1 MRHLKRL
8 LGIPAV
14 LGLALILVACGS
26 DTSPPA
32 SGTAAE
38 AAPAGQATAID
49 AAANGRAS
57 AGQALSG
64 TRTFIIAPASSTAA
78 YIVNEEFF
86 SLALDKL
93 GIEAGKRVV
102 TGSTSNVTGQLTVN
116 FDAGTVEEG
125 RIVVDMT
132 TLTTDQN
139 RRDNWI
145 REDGPRFNQFPEAVF
160 VVTDVENAPAEY
172 AAGET
177 VTFQLLGD
185 LTVRDVT
192 RPVTFDVTAAVDGST
207 LTGVAETSLNIS
219 DFGIEPPDFAN
230 TLTVADPFTIRV
242 ELTAE
247 TQQ

>member
-1 MRHLKRL
+1 MV
-8 LGIPAV
+8 IV
-14 LGLALILVACGS
+14 LGLALSLALAACGGAS
-26 DTSPPA
+26 APA
-32 SGTAAE
+32 SGPAAE
-38 AAPAGQATAID
+38 EAPAATGAPQSD
-49 AAANGRAS
+49 STS
-57 AGQALSG
+57 AGQALTG
-64 TRTFIIAPASSTAA
+64 VRTFVIAPASSTAA

-192 RPVTFDVTAAVDGST
+192 RPVTFDVTAAVNDST

-247 TQQ
+247 AQQ